1 MTSTPFPFRVGQVRR
16 SQVLHTY
23 GVGSIVDLP
32 RMSVMPSGLQQWPA
46 PSPLNEI
53 TEDRLLALVQSHLG
67 SQVQRLVAPISR
79 DGSDPFSDD
88 ARIGVPVVTFPRW
101 VRCPRCQTLAPLD
114 RGIFELKKEFYR
126 QDRTCYV
133 HANCKVG
140 RPPQVVPARFV
151 MACRNGHLDDFPWD
165 EFISHK
171 TPGCRGPLEFQ
182 ESGLSSEVADLRVFC
197 KGCNAGKP
205 MTLAFG
211 DNALKHL
218 PQQCTGKHPHLGRD
232 YEDKGCTE
240 VPRVMLIGASN
251 LWFSIQL
258 SALSLPTDKG
268 KLRQKVDESWT
279 VLKEVTSADQL
290 RPLLML
296 LTQFSAWSQA
306 EVWAAIEERRRAT
319 GSGMTVRSVAD
330 LRREEWAV
338 LTNPATTPKTDDL
351 RVRSVKVPKGF
362 EKFVEDVV
370 LVERLRVVRACVGF
384 TRVDSPGDFGDPAQI
399 PKVQRAP
406 LSPGA
411 PTWVPSTEVR
421 GEGVFLRLRE
431 DTLSAWLEGDE
442 AKKLDDEFRR
452 AHVTFRRVRNI
463 PNPEDQYPGLRYVVL
478 HTLSHTLL
486 RQFAIECG
494 YSAAS
499 VEERIYSAGPCEEG
513 GAMAGIL
520 LFTAAADSEGTLGG
534 LVALGEPESL
544 RRHLTIGLQR
554 LQLCSSDPLCAEHR
568 PEPDRGVLH
577 GTACHSCLFVSET
590 SCERGNKY
598 LDRAVLATT
607 VRKPLTPWMADAP
620 STHGSAR

>member
-1 MTSTPFPFRVGQVRR
+1 
-16 SQVLHTY
+16 
-23 GVGSIVDLP
+23 
-32 RMSVMPSGLQQWPA
+32 
-46 PSPLNEI
+46 
-53 TEDRLLALVQSHLG
+53 
-67 SQVQRLVAPISR
+67 
-79 DGSDPFSDD
+79 
-88 ARIGVPVVTFPRW
+88 
-101 VRCPRCQTLAPLD
+101 
-114 RGIFELKKEFYR
+114 
-126 QDRTCYV
+126 
-133 HANCKVG
+133 
-140 RPPQVVPARFV
+140 
-151 MACRNGHLDDFPWD
+151 
-165 EFISHK
+165 
-171 TPGCRGPLEFQ
+171 
-182 ESGLSSEVADLRVFC
+182 
-197 KGCNAGKP
+197 
-205 MTLAFG
+205 
-211 DNALKHL
+211 
-218 PQQCTGKHPHLGRD
+218 
-232 YEDKGCTE
+232 
-240 VPRVMLIGASN
+240 
-251 LWFSIQL
+251 
-258 SALSLPTDKG
+258 
-268 KLRQKVDESWT
+268 
-279 VLKEVTSADQL
+279 
-290 RPLLML
+290 
-296 LTQFSAWSQA
+296 
-306 EVWAAIEERRRAT
+306 
-319 GSGMTVRSVAD
+319 
-330 LRREEWAV
+330 
-338 LTNPATTPKTDDL
+338 
-351 RVRSVKVPKGF
+351 VRSVKVPKGF

>member
-1 MTSTPFPFRVGQVRR
+1 MPFAPFRVGQARR
-16 SQVLHTY
+16 SQILHTY

-32 RMSVMPSGLQQWPA
+32 RMSVMPSGLQQWAA

-67 SQVQRLVAPISR
+67 SQVQRLVAPIYR
-79 DGSDPFSDD
+79 DGSDPFSED
-88 ARIGVPVVTFPRW
+88 ARTGVPVVTFPRW

-114 RGIFELKKEFYR
+114 LGIFELKEEPFR

-133 HANCKVG
+133 HKNCKIG
-140 RPPQVVPARFV
+140 KPPQVVPARFV
-151 MACRNGHLDDFPWD
+151 VACRNGHLDDFPWD
-165 EFISHK
+165 QFIAHK
-171 TPGCRGPLEFQ
+171 TPGCSGPLEFQ

-218 PQQCTGKHPHLGRD
+218 PQECTGRHPHLGRD

-240 VPRVMLIGASN
+240 KPRVMLIGASN
-251 LWFSIQL
+251 LWFSIPL

-268 KLRQKVDESWT
+268 KLRQKVDEIWT
-279 VLKEVTSADQL
+279 VLKEVSSVDQL
-290 RPLLML
+290 KPLLMV
-296 LTQFSAWSQA
+296 LTQFGAWSRD
-306 EVWAAIEERRRAT
+306 EVWKAIEERRRAT
-319 GSGMTVRSVAD
+319 ITKATTQSFGD
-330 LRREEWAV
+330 LRREEWGV
-338 LTNPATTPKTDDL
+338 LTNPAAAPKSDDF
-351 RVRSVKVPKGF
+351 RVRSATAPRGF
-362 EKFVEDVV
+362 EKFIAEVV
-370 LVERLRVVRACVGF
+370 LVERLRVVRACIGF
-384 TRVDSPGDFGDPAQI
+384 TRIESPGDFGDPAQI
-399 PKVQRAP
+399 PQIQRGP
-406 LSPGA
+406 LSRGA

-431 DTLSAWLEGDE
+431 DTLSAWLDGTE
-442 AKKLDDEFRR
+442 ARQLDGEFRR
-452 AHVTFRRVRNI
+452 AHVSFRRARNI
-463 PNPEDQYPGLRYVVL
+463 PNPEEQYPGLRYVVL

-499 VEERIYSAGPCEEG
+499 IEERIYSAGADEEG
-513 GAMAGIL
+513 GAMAGVL

-534 LVALGEPESL
+534 LVALGESESL

-568 PEPDRGVLH
+568 PERGRGVLH

-598 LDRAVLATT
+598 LDRSVLAVT
-607 VRKPLTPWMADAP
+607 VRKPLAPWMEGAP
-620 STHGSAR
+620 S